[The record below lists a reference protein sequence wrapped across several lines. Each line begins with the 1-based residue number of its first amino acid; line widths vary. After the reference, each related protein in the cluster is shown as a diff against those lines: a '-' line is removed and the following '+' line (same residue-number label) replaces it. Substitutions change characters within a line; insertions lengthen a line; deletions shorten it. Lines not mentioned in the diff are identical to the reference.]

1 MGSIRNLPLL
11 GASYNFKLLLWG
23 AVPKKTWNWQ
33 FSRWIPMGSSDK
45 KRRLSFCKFCAEW
58 LLIQTHTFHRQHCP
72 GCMKSQRANVLI
84 EIYNPFDD
92 QASTGTSWK
101 AFSATSRAASHCISP
116 WDHKLAARQYFWRD
130 AYFILKSYS
139 CLAGSLSPSNLIR
152 LGALRMEFMT
162 KEGND
167 KLREYAVQC
176 QVKERYVRLIHERNA
191 YTTSSGYK
199 GYDMRPWT
207 IKVCLKMF
215 QATGAKSRPCWGSP
229 MPRPT
234 AGPG

>member
-45 KRRLSFCKFCAEW
+45 KRRLSFCKLCAEW

-84 EIYNPFDD
+84 EIYKPFDD

-162 KEGND
+162 K
-167 KLREYAVQC
+167 RRQRQTQRIRC
-176 QVKERYVRLIHERNA
+176 
-191 YTTSSGYK
+191 TMSGK
-199 GYDMRPWT
+199 GKICKTHSR
-207 IKVCLKMF
+207 KKCLHHIIGL
-215 QATGAKSRPCWGSP
+215 QRVWHATLNY
-229 MPRPT
+229 
-234 AGPG
+234 